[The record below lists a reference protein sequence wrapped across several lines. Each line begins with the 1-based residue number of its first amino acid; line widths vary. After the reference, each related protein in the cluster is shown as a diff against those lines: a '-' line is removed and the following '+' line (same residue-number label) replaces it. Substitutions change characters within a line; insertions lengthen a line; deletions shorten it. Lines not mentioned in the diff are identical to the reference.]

1 MIRGANIEGSK
12 GNFTMDAWLH
22 TSLLCL
28 WVGVVILGWECGHMD
43 IIYAHFYI
51 PSYNYTILIWGH
63 LVSGTLFTGFF
74 AFPILIDY
82 NEKGPP
88 LQHSQFRM
96 KRPGDRGGLSL
107 TSLMSTKKDHK
118 DNLVNCYH
126 IRDQIPWDQGW

>member
-1 MIRGANIEGSK
+1 
-12 GNFTMDAWLH
+12 
-22 TSLLCL
+22 
-28 WVGVVILGWECGHMD
+28 MD

-88 LQHSQFRM
+88 PFAVQNKKARGPRRIVSYILDVDKKGP
-96 KRPGDRGGLSL
+96 KR
-107 TSLMSTKKDHK
+107 
-118 DNLVNCYH
+118 
-126 IRDQIPWDQGW
+126 

>member
-1 MIRGANIEGSK
+1 
-12 GNFTMDAWLH
+12 
-22 TSLLCL
+22 
-28 WVGVVILGWECGHMD
+28 MD

-88 LQHSQFRM
+88 LQHSQFRI

-107 TSLMSTKKDHK
+107 TSLMSTKKDQK
-118 DNLVNCYH
+118 DNLSTATISEIKYPEIKADNYK
-126 IRDQIPWDQGW
+126 QLL